1 MRPSTTRASHRGGS
15 SVSGTWRCGAWPDGH
30 REPRTQLKLRFLEPI
45 AAVPHPAGTGKGGV
59 GKPCGMPALQ
69 QGAVVPSPP
78 YSTLGR
84 SLAEMGTAP
93 PEGHESGATCVLG
106 EQ

>member
-1 MRPSTTRASHRGGS
+1 MGPGLTGTGS
-15 SVSGTWRCGAWPDGH
+15 PG
-30 REPRTQLKLRFLEPI
+30 QLKLRFLEPI

-78 YSTLGR
+78 YST
-84 SLAEMGTAP
+84 
-93 PEGHESGATCVLG
+93 
-106 EQ
+106 